1 MLWQGEVGLLERR
14 GVGMGDGVACHSLL
28 PFVPFSILA
37 LTANHMA
44 GKLSTETAGGRG
56 RVVAAV
62 FLGQE
67 TGDRLLQRGVRCIG
81 VRCP

>member
-1 MLWQGEVGLLERR
+1 
-14 GVGMGDGVACHSLL
+14 
-28 PFVPFSILA
+28 
-37 LTANHMA
+37 MA
-44 GKLSTETAGGRG
+44 GKLSTETARGRG

-81 VRCP
+81 VRCSSQGWDSMRQGLNTEGTVSAVNDDESWLLDSWLEGGQSVEI